1 MTTYTA
7 AIKGTQ
13 KLYGFYG
20 NGDGA
25 TYTITATN
33 GTGIMKKFDVIRRP
47 IRGGI
52 PNTVGTGG
60 SGQAITYTEN
70 ARFDFELEVYADV
83 TNVGTFTATVTSSA
97 GGDNI
102 TMVTAETN
110 PVTGAVAR
118 YIVNLTQAEYDALA
132 TKDANTLYL
141 IVG

>member
-20 NGDGA
+20 NGNGA
-25 TYTITATN
+25 TYTITAIN
-33 GTGIMKKFDVIRRP
+33 GTGVMKKFDAIRRP

-60 SGQAITYTEN
+60 SGQEITYTEN
-70 ARFDFELEVYADV
+70 ARFDFELEVWADV
-83 TNVGTFTATVTSSA
+83 TTAGTFTATVSSSA

-102 TMVTAETN
+102 TMVTAEAN
-110 PVTGAVAR
+110 PDTGVTAHLIWNG
-118 YIVNLTQAEYDALA
+118 TQAQYDAIV
-132 TKDANTLYL
+132 TKDDNTVYYILP
-141 IVG
+141 